1 MGNLLPIQS
10 LLLEGVHFGEQVE
23 RHPEYIKAHR
33 TVHQRAEQFAQQI
46 AVKQT
51 HPRGGYPPR
60 RRLHRQKARR
70 PRRPRVA
77 SGVRVTNLNPADTI
91 GASAWLV
98 ELGRHRM
105 LLDAG
110 THPGSEGR
118 SALPLYS
125 QAAEADVDAIAIS
138 HCHHDHCGSLPV
150 ALRHFPRAK
159 VFMTEPS
166 YFLVERV
173 LHNSVNVMKRQREE
187 QGITEYPLY
196 HHREVD
202 ELSFLFQGFRYGH
215 VEPWG
220 QFDAATA
227 GDSPTIS
234 FHHAG
239 HVLGSAGLRVAHGR
253 ESLFYTGDVCFHD
266 QTLSPRADF
275 AGTRSDVL
283 LMETTRGST
292 PSPAGF
298 TREGEVDRLIA
309 AIAASLERGAG
320 VLVPVFALGRTQEV
334 LAAIALAMQS
344 GKLRRQ
350 HVYIGGLGRVF
361 TEIYDAFADRAPN
374 RRPDLRLHEALDL
387 RVLEQRH
394 LKNLKP
400 NGELYVVTAG
410 MMSEHTLAHELAVA
424 LAPREQHAIFFVGYA
439 APDTPAGRLRAA
451 PRGTPFAFSETA
463 GQLERHCEME
473 IFDLT
478 AHAFREDLLAYAIE
492 QQPRAVVLG
501 HGEPE
506 ARDWFEENLREAL
519 PKLVIH
525 QPAPGESIEV

>member
-1 MGNLLPIQS
+1 M
-10 LLLEGVHFGEQVE
+10 
-23 RHPEYIKAHR
+23 
-33 TVHQRAEQFAQQI
+33 
-46 AVKQT
+46 
-51 HPRGGYPPR
+51 
-60 RRLHRQKARR
+60 
-70 PRRPRVA
+70 
-77 SGVRVTNLNPADTI
+77 RVTNLNPADTI

-220 QFDAATA
+220 QFDADTA

-424 LAPREQHAIFFVGYA
+424 LAPREQHAIYFVGYA